1 MSDPMSPL
9 SERQTA
15 VAEFEAGPFR
25 ARAEVSVTPLGL
37 LAYGA
42 LMSGILLSSAAI
54 VWAARRRR

>member
-9 SERQTA
+9 SERQTG
-15 VAEFEAGPFR
+15 VAEFEAGPSR

-42 LMSGILLSSAAI
+42 LVAGVLLSTAAL
-54 VWAARRRR
+54 VRAVRRR